1 MQKRVPEVI
10 MSEIR
15 LDQSETFHTSP
26 FAIDGV
32 PEEVGRLHG
41 VELKMLFEPL
51 VQKNILDGVKEW
63 FDANKEAIPAIGLL
77 LEIDRIVANVQS
89 SHDTAEAKFQRFG
102 LELSPNVVELCDAII
117 RDSESDSALQDR
129 NVKFVFE
136 RTGAST
142 HDEDRGFHADT
153 RQVYWNDQGQRIGYD
168 PVRSLPKYMV
178 YVDRPGTI
186 LIHGEIDPSL
196 TYQEAILL
204 GSPHRVADD
213 GITVTQDGYDTPII
227 SQLLPQSIY
236 KVSVGQLLH
245 SPPAHEDGLLITA
258 SFNN

>member
-1 MQKRVPEVI
+1 
-10 MSEIR
+10 MSEVR
-15 LDQSETFHTSP
+15 LDQSEILQSSP
-26 FAIDGV
+26 LVIDGV
-32 PEEVGRLHG
+32 PEKLERLQG
-41 VELKMLFEPL
+41 VELRMLFEPS
-51 VQKNILDGVKEW
+51 VQKYILDGVKEW
-63 FDANKEAIPAIGLL
+63 FDKNKEAIPTIGLL
-77 LEIDRIVANVQS
+77 LEINREVTTMQS
-89 SHDTAEAKFQRFG
+89 SNNTVEAKFHRFG
-102 LELSPNVVELCDAII
+102 LESSPNIVELCDAII
-117 RDSESDSALQDR
+117 RDSENDHLLKDR

-142 HDEDRGFHADT
+142 HDEDRGYHADT

-178 YVDRPGTI
+178 YIDRPGTI

-196 TYQEAILL
+196 TYQDAILL
-204 GSPHRVADD
+204 GSPHKVTAD
-213 GITVTQDGYDTPII
+213 GITVTQDGYDAPII
-227 SQLLPQSIY
+227 SQLFPQSIY